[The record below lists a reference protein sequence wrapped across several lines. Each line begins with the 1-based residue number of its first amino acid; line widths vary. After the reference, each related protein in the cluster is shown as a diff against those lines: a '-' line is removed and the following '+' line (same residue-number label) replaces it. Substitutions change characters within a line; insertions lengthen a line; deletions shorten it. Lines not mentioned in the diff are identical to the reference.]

1 MSEIQ
6 VNTINE
12 YTGAN
17 GVTIDGALIKD
28 NFLAATAGG
37 GLVKLFSQ
45 TASGDSYIAF
55 NTIQD
60 NTNYSRYMVTIQ
72 DLIPSSDGSTL
83 RAIFKNGS
91 SDITGTYRRAH
102 ESIYLSGA
110 SSNSHGSN
118 NSHTD
123 YTEIAFG
130 LGNDTGESWNGEVI
144 ISFGGGSN
152 YATMHSQSVRQRSNG
167 YLEAQQVY
175 GALRTTSATGVKFVP
190 SAGNFTSGVF
200 TVYGYRK

>member
-12 YTGAN
+12 YTSAN
-17 GVTIDGALIKD
+17 GVNIDGALIKD

-72 DLIPSSDGSTL
+72 DLIPSSDGATL

-91 SDITGTYRRAH
+91 SDITGSYHRAH
-102 ESIYLSGA
+102 ESLGLTYSG
-110 SSNSHGSN
+110 NSHGTDN
-118 NSHTD
+118 THTD

-130 LGNDTGESWNGEVI
+130 LGNDTGESWNGEII
-144 ISFGGGSN
+144 ISFGGGSY
-152 YATMHSQSVRQRSNG
+152 YATMHSQAVRQRSSG
-167 YLEAQQVY
+167 SLEAQQVY
-175 GALRTTSATGVKFVP
+175 GGIRNTSATGVKFVP